1 MSSIFEF
8 QVTTF
13 ENRMQGFLGRISNM
27 GNLDTPGAR
36 LKALRTDRGMT
47 GLALAESLDVTK
59 STISYW
65 EAGRTELPWAICL
78 ALEGLYGISS
88 RWLAAGE
95 GPMWLAAPQRLQVP
109 SEGGV
114 RIPFLSRALGFTPAG
129 EVVLPHPDSPGVSLP
144 IVLLSEI
151 QGEGQAIPGDLF
163 LWRSEDEEMA
173 PLIPLGS
180 WVLLDV
186 SGDAR
191 DPIKDHGIYL
201 LRLARSQDPILRR
214 VALDPLSG
222 DLLAASDAPGRVPL
236 RLQPLNK
243 KENWMVLA
251 RARWVGHILP

>member
-1 MSSIFEF
+1 
-8 QVTTF
+8 
-13 ENRMQGFLGRISNM
+13 
-27 GNLDTPGAR
+27 
-36 LKALRTDRGMT
+36 
-47 GLALAESLDVTK
+47 
-59 STISYW
+59 
-65 EAGRTELPWAICL
+65 
-78 ALEGLYGISS
+78 
-88 RWLAAGE
+88 
-95 GPMWLAAPQRLQVP
+95 
-109 SEGGV
+109 
-114 RIPFLSRALGFTPAG
+114 
-129 EVVLPHPDSPGVSLP
+129 
-144 IVLLSEI
+144 
-151 QGEGQAIPGDLF
+151 
-163 LWRSEDEEMA
+163 MA

>member
-1 MSSIFEF
+1 
-8 QVTTF
+8 
-13 ENRMQGFLGRISNM
+13 M

-78 ALEGLYGISS
+78 ALEGLYGVSS
-88 RWLAAGE
+88 RWLAEGE
-95 GPMWLAAPQRLQVP
+95 GPMWLTASQRPQAP
-109 SEGGV
+109 SERGV

-129 EVVLPHPDSPGVSLP
+129 EVVRPHPESPGVSLP
-144 IVLLSEI
+144 PGLLPGI
-151 QGEGQAIPGDLF
+151 QCETPTVPEDLF
-163 LWRSEDEEMA
+163 LWRSEDDEMA

-186 SGDAR
+186 SQEAR
-191 DPIKDHGIYL
+191 DPIQDHGVYL
-201 LRLARSQDPILRR
+201 LRLSTSQDPILRR
-214 VALDPLSG
+214 VARDPLSG
-222 DLLAASDAPGRVPL
+222 DLLVASDAPGRVPL
-236 RLQPLNK
+236 RLRPRGR

-251 RARWVGHILP
+251 RARWVGHLLP